1 MDAAAVGDF
10 SATKEFLALGVMALE
25 QSVFDAGDWSLAYVF
40 LALVEDPPSNLFSER
55 MNTLSAAG
63 RPFSPLVSPGLAST
77 NLGYIKELELLSIRR
92 TDTRRLAPT
101 FFPIPVPDASA
112 YDRMPTRPS
121 QKRRRS
127 VFLSRAV
134 HVISMA
140 MNFWFF
146 GGGFQSAEGL
156 WRRPNAMHRKFY
168 GHVKSLIRSDGLD
181 VTFDALRSGRE
192 LYARLFDL
200 VESFQFGGASA
211 NPYDRS
217 FQGFEVPR
225 DESLYPELEPY
236 RDLDPSR
243 LRLSGTGSWDISSFL
258 SENLLMAYK
267 EPLVLKLDRE
277 PEPWEFPRLRDDQK
291 TIFDLAK
298 LWDSQGLLYLHQ
310 EEVEERKDF
319 ELVRIFNCY
328 KNELVDRQIGDRR
341 GRNTIEAVVKG
352 PSSNLPSGSDL
363 CDLVVDP
370 KRQRLSISI
379 SDRKDYYHQI
389 KISKR
394 RAICNTLGPG
404 LPLDWCEDLEAFN
417 VFLLQ
422 AASKKRYDRLR
433 DGDPEL
439 KDWLLM
445 IFFSVSVEETSN
457 NPEDAAAVHAYHTA
471 QRAYEEAGLLGSPEK
486 DKCGAEEGKTIGAFL
501 NSAQRATSRGLC
513 TVSAPPEKRLAL
525 STISLQ
531 VAQLGATT
539 CGLHSCIM
547 GAWVSMIIYRRPMMS
562 LFQHAFTLVSNEQAA
577 ERNNEVIHLPRAVA
591 QELAMVFVLSPL
603 MQTNLAAD
611 FGQKIYATDA
621 SEEKGAI
628 CSALANKDIQ
638 EVLFRTCRT
647 KGAYT
652 KLLSPTQVL
661 LKRLNEFEEI
671 GEETFQ
677 LPFVRPG
684 RPLAFTFE
692 FLEIYSGAS
701 DVTRYMDSLGIIC
714 GQPIE
719 LSRSEEFNM
728 KFVHLLEWITY
739 MLAEKV
745 LKAVLLMPPCTTFSI
760 MRRPA
765 LRDRFHPFGFNP

>member
-1 MDAAAVGDF
+1 MLP
-10 SATKEFLALGVMALE
+10 EE
-25 QSVFDAGDWSLAYVF
+25 
-40 LALVEDPPSNLFSER
+40 PSQTNEADITGRNLFEIQYRGAATCAPTNSSVPCPREDAKQNCATSINAEGGNDSFQSSLQQVSYPLWCAKLTTLVLR
-55 MNTLSAAG
+55 TRTALSAFLN
-63 RPFSPLVSPGLAST
+63 FS
-77 NLGYIKELELLSIRR
+77 ISISKSKAPRG
-92 TDTRRLAPT
+92 RLAPT

-181 VTFDALRSGRE
+181 VTFDALRSGQKNPE

-225 DESLYPELEPY
+225 DESRYPELEPY

-291 TIFDLAK
+291 TIFELAK

-341 GRNTIEAVVKG
+341 GRNAIEAVVKG

-370 KRQRLSISI
+370 KCQRLSISI
-379 SDRKDYYHQI
+379 SDRKDY
-389 KISKR
+389 
-394 RAICNTLGPG
+394 
-404 LPLDWCEDLEAFN
+404 LE
-417 VFLLQ
+417 
-422 AASKKRYDRLR
+422 
-433 DGDPEL
+433 
-439 KDWLLM
+439 
-445 IFFSVSVEETSN
+445 
-457 NPEDAAAVHAYHTA
+457 VH
-471 QRAYEEAGLLGSPEK
+471 GG
-486 DKCGAEEGKTIGAFL
+486 
-501 NSAQRATSRGLC
+501 
-513 TVSAPPEKRLAL
+513 
-525 STISLQ
+525 
-531 VAQLGATT
+531 
-539 CGLHSCIM
+539 
-547 GAWVSMIIYRRPMMS
+547 
-562 LFQHAFTLVSNEQAA
+562 
-577 ERNNEVIHLPRAVA
+577 
-591 QELAMVFVLSPL
+591 
-603 MQTNLAAD
+603 
-611 FGQKIYATDA
+611 
-621 SEEKGAI
+621 
-628 CSALANKDIQ
+628 
-638 EVLFRTCRT
+638 
-647 KGAYT
+647 
-652 KLLSPTQVL
+652 
-661 LKRLNEFEEI
+661 
-671 GEETFQ
+671 
-677 LPFVRPG
+677 
-684 RPLAFTFE
+684 
-692 FLEIYSGAS
+692 
-701 DVTRYMDSLGIIC
+701 
-714 GQPIE
+714 
-719 LSRSEEFNM
+719 
-728 KFVHLLEWITY
+728 
-739 MLAEKV
+739 
-745 LKAVLLMPPCTTFSI
+745 
-760 MRRPA
+760 
-765 LRDRFHPFGFNP
+765 